1 MKFPTLPKIKT
12 LYSQIIIGFVGGII
26 DFALL
31 MVLSKFIN
39 FVLAFL
45 VGISIAIL
53 INYVLTIRY
62 SFKSLSKFETKEF
75 EIFNYYIGYIFTIS
89 IQIIIMYIFN
99 FFNFNLMIGKIVAI
113 ICGFVFSILLKF
125 YFIFGKDS
133 EL

>member
-31 MVLSKFIN
+31 MILSKFIN

-125 YFIFGKDS
+125 YLFLERF
-133 EL
+133 